1 MSATR
6 LPEGARGA
14 VRSTEGSPVRQGPLH
29 PLEVLHLRQWRR
41 LMAVGRRE
49 AARDCLLDA
58 LAQEPNLP
66 RVHVALARMRWPG
79 PDYQQWLGWFH
90 ARLRPRVYLEI
101 GVEHGDT
108 LRLAGTDTLA
118 IGVDPA
124 PKGDPAG
131 RCAGP
136 ARLYPQTSA
145 SFFAAPPPDSG
156 LRGRGFDL
164 AFIDGDHRFEAV
176 LDDFI
181 GAERLA
187 APGAVLLLHDT
198 VPLTADTAGREHRT
212 GFHTGDG
219 WKVVPCLR
227 LLRPDLRLVTLP
239 AAPTGL
245 TVVCGLDPSS
255 NRLGE
260 RRSAIHEAYAALP
273 PEPVVAAPGRPLA
286 LGLNDPAWL
295 ARWLDQAGAR

>member
-1 MSATR
+1 MSA
-6 LPEGARGA
+6 
-14 VRSTEGSPVRQGPLH
+14 GPLH
-29 PLEVLHLRQWRR
+29 PLEVLFLRQWRR
-41 LMAVGRRE
+41 QMAAGQRD
-49 AARDCLLDA
+49 AARNTLLDA

-79 PDYQQWLGWFH
+79 PDYQQWLAWFQAH
-90 ARLRPRVYLEI
+90 LSPQVYLEI
-101 GVEHGDT
+101 GVEYGDT
-108 LRLAGTDTLA
+108 LRLAGPGTLA

-124 PKGDPAG
+124 PKGDPTA

-136 ARLYPQTSA
+136 SRLYAQTSD

-156 LRGRGFDL
+156 LPGRGFDL

-181 GAERLA
+181 GAEALA

-212 GFHTGDG
+212 GFHTGDA
-219 WKVVPCLR
+219 WKIVPCLR
-227 LLRPDLRLVTLP
+227 LLRPDLRIVTLP

-245 TVVCGLDPSS
+245 TVVTGLDPSS
-255 NRLGE
+255 KRLRE
-260 RRSAIHEAYAALP
+260 RRAVIHAAYATLP
-273 PEPVVAAPGRPLA
+273 PDGVVAAPQHPLA
-286 LGLNDPAWL
+286 LGLNEPEWM
-295 ARWLDQAGAR
+295 ARWLRQARAQ

>member
-1 MSATR
+1 MS
-6 LPEGARGA
+6 
-14 VRSTEGSPVRQGPLH
+14 QGPLH
-29 PLEVLHLRQWRR
+29 PLEVLHLRHWRR

-49 AARDCLLDA
+49 AARATLLDA

-79 PDYQQWLGWFH
+79 PDYQQWLAWFH
-90 ARLRPRVYLEI
+90 AHLRPRVYLEI

-108 LRLAGTDTLA
+108 LKLAGPDTLT

-124 PKGDPAG
+124 PKGDPAA

-136 ARLYPQTSA
+136 TRLYPQTSA

-156 LRGRGFDL
+156 LHERGFDL
-164 AFIDGDHRFEAV
+164 AFIDGDHLFDAV

-219 WKVVPCLR
+219 WKIVPCLR
-227 LLRPDLRLVTLP
+227 LLRPDLRITTLP

-245 TVVCGLDPSS
+245 TVVSGLDPTSTVLS
-255 NRLGE
+255 E
-260 RRSAIHEAYAALP
+260 RRCAIREAYAPLP
-273 PEPVVAAPGRPLA
+273 PEPVVAAPRRTLA
-286 LGLNDPAWL
+286 LGVNDPAWMT
-295 ARWLDQAGAR
+295 RWLAQAAAR